1 MTRHAIQANRICSC
15 IGKNNILK
23 DVSFEIQRES
33 LTSILGPSGSG
44 KTTLLNTIAGFQP
57 ICQGELFINDKLVNK
72 KGFSVAP
79 DKRNVGMVFQD
90 HALFPHLTVL
100 ENIHTGLKL
109 KKSPGNNLKRLIEKL
124 HLSHLKNRHPHE
136 LSGGQQQRTALARAL
151 VADPDILLLDEPFA
165 NLNQDLQIEVGI
177 ELVDIL
183 RQQKTTTLMVTHDQN
198 DAMAISDNIVMLIN
212 GTHIQSGSPQTLYHK
227 PATRE
232 VAAFLSRGSFIKARC
247 IDKHRAQT
255 PLGTINIDLAQSR
268 EVESG
273 DSIEIWLHP
282 EDIQIDSQSG
292 HRVDILQQSWRPLD
306 LLIKVRIDEKN
317 DVLMKADQ
325 QFRPRQSEQL
335 HIKLNEH
342 VTYSAFRVS
351 Y

>member
-1 MTRHAIQANRICSC
+1 MSHYAIQANQIGSC

-23 DVSFEIQRES
+23 DVSFTVEHES

-57 ICQGELFINDKLVNK
+57 ICKGELLINGNLVNR
-72 KGFSVAP
+72 KGYSLAP

-100 ENIHTGLKL
+100 ENIRTGLKA
-109 KKSPGNNLKRLIEKL
+109 KKSAGNNLKRLIEKL
-124 HLSHLKNRHPHE
+124 HLSHLENRHPHE

-151 VADPDILLLDEPFA
+151 VAEPDILLLDEPFA

-183 RQQKTTTLMVTHDQN
+183 RQQKTTAIMVTHDQN
-198 DAMAISDNIVMLIN
+198 DAMAISDNIVVLIN
-212 GTHIQSGSPQTLYHK
+212 GTHIQSGSPELLYHK

-247 IDKHRAQT
+247 IDKDKAQT
-255 PLGTINIDLAQSR
+255 PLGTINIDLTQSSQ
-268 EVESG
+268 VKSG
-273 DSIEIWLHP
+273 DSIDIWLHP
-282 EDIQIDSQSG
+282 EDIQIDAENG
-292 HRVDILQQSWRPLD
+292 HRVEILQQSWRPLD
-306 LLIKVRIDEKN
+306 LLIKVRVDSHNEI
-317 DVLMKADQ
+317 LMKADQ
-325 QFRPRQSEQL
+325 QFKPQQSEQV
-335 HIKLNEH
+335 HIRLNEQ
-342 VTYSAFRVS
+342 VTYSAFN
-351 Y
+351 

>member
-1 MTRHAIQANRICSC
+1 MSQNAIQADRISSC
-15 IGKNNILK
+15 IGKNKILK
-23 DVSFEIQRES
+23 DVSFEVRRES

-57 ICQGELFINDKLVNK
+57 ICKGELFINDKLVNK

-79 DKRNVGMVFQD
+79 DKRGVGMVFQD

-100 ENIHTGLKL
+100 ENIRTGLKTN
-109 KKSPGNNLKRLIEKL
+109 KSRENNLNRLIDKL

-151 VADPDILLLDEPFA
+151 VADPEILLLDEPFA

-183 RQQKTTTLMVTHDQN
+183 KQQKITTLMVTHDQN

-212 GTHIQSGSPQTLYHK
+212 GTHIQSGAPHTLYRK

-232 VAAFLSRGSFIKARC
+232 VAAFLSRGSFITAQY
-247 IDKHRAQT
+247 IDKHKAQT
-255 PLGTINIDLAQSR
+255 ALGTINIDLDQSR
-268 EVESG
+268 NVASG
-273 DSIEIWLHP
+273 DSLEIWLHP
-282 EDIQIDSQSG
+282 EDVQIDPQNG
-292 HRVDILQQSWRPLD
+292 HRADILQQSWRPLD
-306 LLIKVRIDEKN
+306 LLIKVRIDGKN
-317 DVLMKADQ
+317 DILMKADQ
-325 QFRPRQSEQL
+325 QFQPRQTQQIQ
-335 HIKLNEH
+335 IKLNQQ
-342 VTYSAFRVS
+342 VTYSAFVTS
-351 Y
+351 

>member
-1 MTRHAIQANRICSC
+1 MSQYAIQANQIGSC

-23 DVSFEIQRES
+23 DVSFDVQRES

-44 KTTLLNTIAGFQP
+44 KTTLLKTIAGFQP
-57 ICQGELFINDKLVNK
+57 ICKGELYINDKLVNR

-100 ENIHTGLKL
+100 DNIRTGLKTN
-109 KKSPGNNLKRLIEKL
+109 KSAGNNLERLVEKL
-124 HLSHLKNRHPHE
+124 QLSHLQNRHPHE

-183 RQQKTTTLMVTHDQN
+183 RQQKTTTIMVTHDQN

-212 GTHIQSGSPQTLYHK
+212 GTHIQSGSPDTLYQK
-227 PATRE
+227 PASRD
-232 VAAFLSRGSFIKARC
+232 VAAFLSRGSFIRAQYIDNQKAR
-247 IDKHRAQT
+247 T
-255 PLGTINIDLAQSR
+255 PLGMISIDLDHCR
-268 EVESG
+268 NVNCG
-273 DSIEIWLHP
+273 DSIDIWLHP
-282 EDIQIDSQSG
+282 EDVQIDSDSG
-292 HRVDILQQSWRPLD
+292 HCVDILQHSWRPLD
-306 LLIKVRIDEKN
+306 LLIKVRIDHNNEIL
-317 DVLMKADQ
+317 VKADQ
-325 QFRPRQSEQL
+325 QFKPRHSKKL

-342 VTYSAFRVS
+342 LTYSAFKVA
-351 Y
+351 

>member
-1 MTRHAIQANRICSC
+1 MNQYAIQANQIGSC

-23 DVSFEIQRES
+23 DVSFDVRRES

-44 KTTLLNTIAGFQP
+44 KTTLLHTIAGFQP
-57 ICQGELFINDKLVNK
+57 ICKGELFINSKLVSK
-72 KGFSVAP
+72 KGFSLAP

-100 ENIHTGLKL
+100 DNIRTGLK
-109 KKSPGNNLKRLIEKL
+109 KNKSAGNNLNRLIEKL
-124 HLSHLKNRHPHE
+124 HLSHLTNRHPHE

-183 RQQKTTTLMVTHDQN
+183 RQQKTTTIMVTHDQN

-212 GTHIQSGSPQTLYHK
+212 GTHIQSGSPDSLYRK
-227 PATRE
+227 PATRQ
-232 VAAFLSRGSFIKARC
+232 VAAFLSRGSFIKAKY
-247 IDKHRAQT
+247 IDNHKAQT
-255 PLGTINIDLAQSR
+255 PLGMIKVDLTHSKN
-268 EVESG
+268 VESG
-273 DSIEIWLHP
+273 DPIEIWLHP
-282 EDIQIDSQSG
+282 EDIQIDAESG
-292 HRVDILQQSWRPLD
+292 HCVDILQQSWRPLD
-306 LLIKVRIDEKN
+306 LLIKVRVDNNN

-325 QFRPRQSEQL
+325 QFKPQQSQQL
-335 HIKLNEH
+335 HIKLNEK
-342 VTYSAFRVS
+342 VTYSAFMTS
-351 Y
+351 

>member
-1 MTRHAIQANRICSC
+1 MTEYAIQADGVCSC

-23 DVSFEIQRES
+23 DVSFEVRRES

-57 ICQGELFINDKLVNK
+57 ICKGELFINGKLVNK

-79 DKRNVGMVFQD
+79 DKRSVGMVFQD

-100 ENIHTGLKL
+100 ENIRTGLRTS
-109 KKSPGNNLKRLIEKL
+109 KSQGNKLKRLVDKL
-124 HLSHLKNRHPHE
+124 HLSHLENRHPHE

-151 VADPDILLLDEPFA
+151 VADPAILLLDEPFA

-183 RQQKTTTLMVTHDQN
+183 KQQKTTTLMVTHDQN

-212 GTHIQSGSPQTLYHK
+212 GTHIQSGSPQTLYRK

-232 VAAFLSRGSFIKARC
+232 VAAFLSRGSFIKARY

-268 EVESG
+268 QVESG
-273 DSIEIWLHP
+273 DSIDIWLHP
-282 EDIQIDSQSG
+282 EDIQIDPQSG
-292 HRVDILQQSWRPLD
+292 HRADILQHSWRPLD
-306 LLIKVRIDEKN
+306 LLIKVRIDENN
-317 DVLMKADQ
+317 DILMKADQ
-325 QFRPRQSEQL
+325 QFQPRQSRQI

-342 VTYSAFRVS
+342 VTYCAFATS
-351 Y
+351 